1 MHMPPSQLLAAAL
14 VSALLLLWR
23 PAGAAE
29 YTVGGDGINGWD
41 TGTNYATWA
50 QAQSFVAGDAL
61 LFNYV
66 KSQHN
71 VYEVTEAA
79 YRSCDATA
87 PGSVLA
93 TYDTGFDRIVLPD
106 AKTYWFICEIP
117 NHCIGGMKL
126 AVNVSG
132 AGAPGGSPTI
142 DVPPPSPSAATRS
155 SWTAA
160 WGGLVVLGV
169 VHVLVNLAA

>member
-1 MHMPPSQLLAAAL
+1 MPPSQLLLLAL

-29 YTVGGDGINGWD
+29 HAVGGDGINGWD
-41 TGTNYATWA
+41 TGTNYATWS
-50 QAQSFVAGDAL
+50 QAQSFAAGDVL
-61 LFNYV
+61 VFEYV

-87 PGSVLA
+87 PADVLA
-93 TYDTGFDRIVLPD
+93 TYDSGFDRVVLPETNR
-106 AKTYWFICEIP
+106 TYWFICQVP

-126 AVNVSG
+126 AVTVPG
-132 AGAPGGSPTI
+132 ASTAA
-142 DVPPPSPSAATRS
+142 VPSPSPSAAAASRG
-155 SWTAA
+155 SWTASS
-160 WGGLVVLGV
+160 GGLLLLALAVA
-169 VHVLVNLAA
+169 HVLLVNPAG

>member
-1 MHMPPSQLLAAAL
+1 LIDRSVCAA
-14 VSALLLLWR
+14 V
-23 PAGAAE
+23 
-29 YTVGGDGINGWD
+29 
-41 TGTNYATWA
+41 
-50 QAQSFVAGDAL
+50 
-61 LFNYV
+61 FNYV

-93 TYDTGFDRIVLPD
+93 TYDTGFDRIVLAD
-106 AKTYWFICEIP
+106 AKTYWFICEVP

-132 AGAPGGSPTI
+132 AAGAPGGSPTI
-142 DVPPPSPSAATRS
+142 EVPPPSPSTASRS